1 MPSRSVL
8 QAQQLGLL
16 GNAHGYTLPDGEP
29 EPPFFPS
36 LPVSNSSLTLNSIM
50 TIQARRHSS
59 AYNSKSPHSSRVRDA
74 NLDLEKHPSYSRH
87 KSYRRTSFDSDSESD
102 SFTSSAA
109 SHQPMLG
116 TLRRPRAGVGY
127 RVPNRIMRWLC
138 LALFISLLVFILTLF
153 RFTFTA
159 VEQVT
164 HDLPN
169 PISRPKPPPWE
180 SFPFLERYHGGIR
193 TLVPRKDN
201 VPEYPGE
208 LSEEQVLGDDAN
220 TDESDIQARDEPPTM
235 SSAVFDPYPDYSSQS
250 YLERYGEKRDCFL
263 DEDGKVRIPLVH
275 HYPGVPKGFP
285 DAAMGSNEVIGIQ
298 DDVCFDRF
306 GRLGPYGL
314 GYGAKKG
321 GIGAG
326 LEGHRDGAEQI
337 WDDYPPVDYRK
348 VDWAVAQSRC
358 LASNSHRFK
367 DLPESRISRFYALP
381 VGLPKQNSSTLPAP
395 EEQETQPKAGS
406 DRLPRNAVVIRTW
419 FDFRYTAEDIL
430 YMRALI
436 SELSLLS
443 GGEYTV
449 HFLVHVKD
457 VNLPIWSD
465 DETYERVLR
474 DALPGEFRDMGTL
487 WSEKQMALM
496 YPTLEETWTRGLP
509 IHGVYRSTYM
519 PMQYFA
525 YQHPEY
531 DYYWNWE
538 MDARYTGHW
547 YHLFDKIVSWARK
560 QPRKGLWERNA
571 RFYVPS
577 VHGSWDRFMQLVDFQ
592 TTHGTNSVN
601 NMWSAFRPEKD
612 GSPEAGRLRQ
622 QGDKSIWGPERP
634 DERDIFEVEGEGTPP
649 TTMEKDNYEW
659 GVGEEADLIVFNPL
673 YDPEGTTW
681 LLRDDVT
688 GYNREKG
695 LPPRRTAIITASRL
709 SRKLLDTM
717 HKETS
722 LKGHTMFSEM
732 WPATTALH
740 HGFKAVYVPHNV
752 YVDRRWPTEYLE
764 SVFNAGRNGAAGGA
778 RTAIFG
784 DREHNFRGTT
794 WFYSAGFSPNLW
806 RRWLGYRVD
815 NDGGE
820 QEELAGEGR
829 MCLPPMLLHPVK
841 DVDMIID
848 DGTVSAD

>member
-1 MPSRSVL
+1 
-8 QAQQLGLL
+8 
-16 GNAHGYTLPDGEP
+16 
-29 EPPFFPS
+29 
-36 LPVSNSSLTLNSIM
+36 M
-50 TIQARRHSS
+50 TIQARKTSS
-59 AYNSKSPHSSRVRDA
+59 AYNPNPPYASRAHEASV
-74 NLDLEKHPSYSRH
+74 DLEKHRTSPRY
-87 KSYRRTSFDSDSESD
+87 KSYRRNSLDSDSGD
-102 SFTSSAA
+102 ASFTSSAA

-116 TLRRPRAGVGY
+116 TLRRSRAGIGF
-127 RVPNRIMRWLC
+127 RVPNRIMRYLC
-138 LALFISLLVFILTLF
+138 FGLFLALIFFILLLF

-159 VEQVT
+159 VEQVAL
-164 HDLPN
+164 DLPN
-169 PISRPKPPPWE
+169 AIKPKPPPWE
-180 SFPFLERYHGGIR
+180 SFPFLKRYHGGIR
-193 TLVPRKDN
+193 TLVPRKDS

-208 LSEEQVLGDDAN
+208 LSEEQVLGGGDTNADG
-220 TDESDIQARDEPPTM
+220 SKLQARDQSPTM
-235 SSAVFDPYPDYSSQS
+235 SSAVFDPYPDYSSES
-250 YLERYGEKRDCFL
+250 YIEKYGEKRDCFL
-263 DEDGKVRIPLVH
+263 DQDGKVRIPLVH
-275 HYPGVPKGFP
+275 HYPGVPQGFP
-285 DAAMGSNEVIGIQ
+285 DAVMGSNEMLGIR

-326 LEGHRDGAEQI
+326 LEGHRDGAERI
-337 WDDYPPVDYRK
+337 WEDYPPVDFRK
-348 VDWAVAQSRC
+348 VDWAAAQNRC
-358 LASNSHRFK
+358 LVSNSHRFK
-367 DLPESRISRFYALP
+367 DLPESRISSFYALP
-381 VGLPKQNSSTLPAP
+381 VGLPKQRPTLPSP
-395 EEQETQPKAGS
+395 DDQKPPPKTGLN
-406 DRLPRNAVVIRTW
+406 RLPRNAVVIRTW

-430 YMRALI
+430 YLRALI

-457 VNLPIWSD
+457 VNLPIFSD
-465 DETYERVLR
+465 DETYERVLK
-474 DALPGEFRDMGTL
+474 DALPEEFRGMGTL
-487 WSEKQMALM
+487 WSEKQMTLM
-496 YPTLEETWTRGLP
+496 YPDLEETWTRGLP

-519 PMQYFA
+519 PIQYFA

-547 YHLFDKIVSWARK
+547 YHLFDKIVSWAKK

-601 NMWSAFRPEKD
+601 NMWSALKPEKER
-612 GSPEAGRLRQ
+612 GSLHQ
-622 QGDKSIWGPERP
+622 QGDKPIWGPERP

-649 TTMEKDNYEW
+649 TTMEKDNHEW

-688 GYNREKG
+688 GYNRENG
-695 LPPRRTAIITASRL
+695 LPPRRIAIITASRL
-709 SRKLLDTM
+709 SHKLIHTM

-722 LKGHTMFSEM
+722 LKRHTMFSEM

-740 HGFKAVYVPHNV
+740 HGFKAVFVPHNV
-752 YVDRRWPTEYLE
+752 YIDRRWPTQYLE
-764 SVFNAGRNGAAGGA
+764 SVFNGGRNGAAGGA
-778 RTAIFG
+778 RTSIFG

-820 QEELAGEGR
+820 EEELAGEGR

-841 DVDMIID
+841 DVDMVID
-848 DGTVSAD
+848 DGAVTVSDDQY

>member
-1 MPSRSVL
+1 
-8 QAQQLGLL
+8 
-16 GNAHGYTLPDGEP
+16 
-29 EPPFFPS
+29 
-36 LPVSNSSLTLNSIM
+36 M

-59 AYNSKSPHSSRVRDA
+59 AYTSNPPYSSRSHDA
-74 NLDLEKHPSYSRH
+74 TVDLEKHPTHSRH
-87 KSYRRTSFDSDSESD
+87 KSYRRSSFDSDSGND
-102 SFTSSAA
+102 SFSSSAA
-109 SHQPMLG
+109 SHKPMLASWG
-116 TLRRPRAGVGY
+116 RPRAGVGYY
-127 RVPNRIMRWLC
+127 RVPNRIMRYLC
-138 LALFISLLVFILTLF
+138 LALFVFLILFILTLF

-159 VEQVT
+159 VEHVA
-164 HDLPN
+164 HEMPN
-169 PISRPKPPPWE
+169 PIRAKPPQWE
-180 SFPFLERYHGGIR
+180 SFPFLKRYHGGIR
-193 TLVPRKDN
+193 NLVQRKDN
-201 VPEYPGE
+201 VPEYPGDG
-208 LSEEQVLGDDAN
+208 SEDQALGSESN
-220 TDESDIQARDEPPTM
+220 TDGSVQARDQNPSM
-235 SSAVFDPYPDYSSQS
+235 SSSVFNPYPDYAAQS
-250 YLERYGEKRDCFL
+250 YKEKYGEKRDCFL
-263 DEDGKVRIPLVH
+263 DEDGKVQIPRVH
-275 HYPGVPKGFP
+275 HFPGIPKGFP
-285 DAAMGSNEVIGIQ
+285 DAAMGSNEMLGIR

-326 LEGHRDGAEQI
+326 LEGDRDGVERI
-337 WDDYPPVDYRK
+337 WEDYPPVDFRK
-348 VDWAVAQSRC
+348 VDWAAAQNRC
-358 LASNSHRFK
+358 LASNRHRFK
-367 DLPESRISRFYALP
+367 DIPESRVSRFYALP
-381 VGLPKQNSSTLPAP
+381 VGLPRQSSPTLPAP
-395 EEQETQPKAGS
+395 KDQKNPPKTGS

-419 FDFRYTAEDIL
+419 TDFRYTPEDLL
-430 YMRALI
+430 YMRSLI

-474 DALPGEFRDMGTL
+474 DSLPEEFRGMGTL

-496 YPTLEETWTRGLP
+496 YPDLEETWTRGLP

-525 YQHPEY
+525 FQHPEY

-547 YHLFDKIVSWARK
+547 YHLFDKIVSWARQ

-577 VHGSWDRFMQLVDFQ
+577 VHGSWEDFTHLVRVQ
-592 TTHGTNSVN
+592 TERGTNSAN
-601 NMWSAFRPEKD
+601 NLWSAIKPEKD
-612 GSPEAGRLRQ
+612 WSPESKTFVHE

-649 TTMEKDNYEW
+649 TTMEKDKYEW

-688 GYNREKG
+688 GYNRENG
-695 LPPRRTAIITASRL
+695 LPPRRTAIITASRI
-709 SRKLLDTM
+709 SHKLLHTM
-717 HKETS
+717 HRETS
-722 LKGHTMFSEM
+722 LKRHTMFSEM

-740 HGFKAVYVPHNV
+740 HGFKAVYVPHSV
-752 YVDRRWPTEYLE
+752 YIDRNWPTQYLE

-829 MCLPPMLLHPVK
+829 LCLPPMLLHPVK
-841 DVDMIID
+841 DVDMVID
-848 DGTVSAD
+848 DGTVTGD